1 MKSRNK
7 QIDGLRGITVVMI
20 VLYHLICRYSELY
33 LDKSIFFLNQ
43 WGKIGVSIFL
53 LISSYYSISS
63 RWSKYSI
70 LKKILRLW
78 PAYFASISLTMLI
91 LRFLQLPGRTC
102 RVSDYLLN
110 CLFLNGFIGTP
121 YVDGAHWYITTL
133 ISIIIINGAFNAF
146 NISDKE
152 FPYLI
157 WMILAFLATK
167 ILKCSVI
174 AQMLGRSYVG
184 IACMGIAIRNFHKNV
199 KSWNAMLFFALIYS
213 CIMLGIK
220 YAIILMFVTPI
231 VIATIKGKINFFES
245 KTLNKIGAISY
256 PLYLIHQNVGMSIE
270 YNMMITFGKYS
281 LWYVI
286 IAIILVLALAIVLY
300 TMVEKPAQKILSN
313 CWREI
318 QSG

>member
-7 QIDGLRGITVVMI
+7 QIDGLRGITVLMI

-33 LDKSIFFLNQ
+33 LNKSIFFLNQ

-53 LISSYYSISS
+53 LISSYYSIGPK
-63 RWSKYSI
+63 WNKHSI

-78 PAYFASISLTMLI
+78 PTYFVSITLTMLI

-102 RVSDYLLN
+102 GVNDYLLN

-133 ISIIIINGAFNAF
+133 ISIIIINGIFNAL
-146 NISDKE
+146 NISDRE

-157 WMILAFLATK
+157 WMILAFLTVK
-167 ILKCSVI
+167 VLKYSVI
-174 AQMLGRSYVG
+174 AQVLGGSYIG
-184 IACMGIAIRNFHKNV
+184 IACMGVAIRNFHKNI
-199 KSWNAMLFFALIYS
+199 KTWKAMLFLALMYS

-220 YAIILMFVTPI
+220 YAIILMFVAPVI
-231 VIATIKGKINFFES
+231 IATIKGKMNFLES
-245 KTLNKIGAISY
+245 KTLNKIGTISY
-256 PLYLIHQNVGMSIE
+256 PLYLIHQNVGMAIE
-270 YNMMITFGKYS
+270 YNMMIMFGKYS
-281 LWYVI
+281 LWYVM
-286 IAIILVLALAIVLY
+286 IAIFLVVVLAIVLY
-300 TMVEKPAQKILSN
+300 TAVEKPSQKILSN

-318 QSG
+318 QTS